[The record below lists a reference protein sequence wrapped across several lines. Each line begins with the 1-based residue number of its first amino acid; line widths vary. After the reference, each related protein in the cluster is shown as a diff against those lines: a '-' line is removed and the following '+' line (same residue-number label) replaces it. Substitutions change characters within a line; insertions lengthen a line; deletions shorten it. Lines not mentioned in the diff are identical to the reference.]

1 MSMKRRVDLILFDLD
16 GTLADTG
23 ADLADAVNFTRAR
36 FDLPPLAAAQI
47 HAHVGLGVEHLL
59 RHTLP
64 IKNAEHFRHV
74 LEVFLKRYEAH
85 LLDKTVLYPGAQ
97 DILEYFSGKRRV
109 VATNK
114 VQRLAE
120 AVVRG
125 LGIGES
131 FDLILG
137 GDSAAAKKPH
147 PALLTMALERFQT
160 TPSSAVMV
168 GDGEADIEAGKR
180 AGVITCAVR
189 YGLGDKDRLSA
200 AKPDLMIDH
209 LGELRGHFC

>member
-1 MSMKRRVDLILFDLD
+1 MILFDLD

-36 FDLPPLAAAQI
+36 FDLPALAPPRI

-64 IKNAEHFRHV
+64 IRSAEHFHQV
-74 LEVFLKRYEAH
+74 IGVFTPYYEAH
-85 LLDKTVLYPGAQ
+85 LLDKTVLYPGARET
-97 DILEYFSGKRRV
+97 LEHYRDKHRV
-109 VATNK
+109 VVTNK
-114 VQRLAE
+114 IERFAE

-125 LGIGES
+125 LGVRDC

-137 GDSAAAKKPH
+137 GDSAAEKKPH
-147 PALLTMALERFQT
+147 PALILLALEKLQGS
-160 TPSSAVMV
+160 PSKALIV
-168 GDGEADIEAGKR
+168 GDGETDIEAGRR

-189 YGLGDKDRLSA
+189 HGLGDQDRLRA
-200 AKPDLMIDH
+200 AHPDFMIDR
-209 LGELRGHFC
+209 LEELRNHFE